1 MSGAMRKQKRRERKR
16 KGREGKALKMNG
28 KYVKVN
34 HVIRKL
40 IRKLYNEK
48 NLSGAKFDDAS

>member
-1 MSGAMRKQKRRERKR
+1 MRKQKRRERKR